1 LVGGLVGWRIFC
13 FAFCFVLGIWILFGF
28 GFDLFLERYFWCL
41 VFSSVIIGIYS
52 VYIRIYTI
60 GIGERERRLR
70 KKILKRLDTL
80 GKNT

>member
-1 LVGGLVGWRIFC
+1 LEDILLC
-13 FAFCFVLGIWILFGF
+13 FLLCFRDLDFVWVWILFGF

-60 GIGERERRLR
+60 GIGERE
-70 KKILKRLDTL
+70 KT
-80 GKNT
+80 